1 MDFTTPW
8 GPLNPRSPHPDLAAF
23 RHTRFHTYHA
33 RYIPV
38 VVLYTLLCVRILR
51 IFPPRQILRPR
62 SFGIDANFYAESIRR
77 LHKAVIP

>member
-33 RYIPV
+33 RYTRRP
-38 VVLYTLLCVRILR
+38 LLCVRILR
-51 IFPPRQILRPR
+51 IFPLAKFFLPVRSVSMQISTPSR
-62 SFGIDANFYAESIRR
+62 
-77 LHKAVIP
+77 